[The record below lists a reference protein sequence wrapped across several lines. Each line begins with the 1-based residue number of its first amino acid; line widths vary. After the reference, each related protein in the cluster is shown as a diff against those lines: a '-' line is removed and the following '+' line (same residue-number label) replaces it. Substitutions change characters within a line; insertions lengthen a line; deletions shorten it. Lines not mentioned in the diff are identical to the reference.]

1 MHSLSSLKLPR
12 AFGPLKIRKEFLN
25 KQTKQRE
32 KTRQETDSGDPK
44 AGQKRNGIELFTS
57 ATKCEINLN
66 EDVLT
71 SANNIY
77 THTNRRHWQRHL

>member
-1 MHSLSSLKLPR
+1 MHSLSSLKLQR

-25 KQTKQRE
+25 KQTKQKR
-32 KTRQETDSGDPK
+32 ETDSGDPK